1 MAFEWDAKKAA
12 ANFRKHGVRF
22 PEAEPVL
29 EDDYAIT
36 TIDEDSG
43 LHEQRFLS
51 IGMGDRGRVLVVVFS
66 TEKPIFALFRRELPR
81 TASESNTRRIDER
94 SLRFQPR

>member
-29 EDDYAIT
+29 EEDYAVT

-51 IGMGDRGRVLVVVFS
+51 IGMGDRGRVLVVVFCY
-66 TEKPIFALFRRELPR
+66 RE
-81 TASESNTRRIDER
+81 ANIRIISARVAENHER
-94 SLRFQPR
+94 KQYEENR

>member
-51 IGMGDRGRVLVVVFS
+51 IGMGDRGRVLVVVFCY
-66 TEKPIFALFRRELPR
+66 RE
-81 TASESNTRRIDER
+81 ANIRIISARVAENHER
-94 SLRFQPR
+94 KQYEENR